1 MVAVQVGGGGHV
13 SSGEVNEDGAV
24 VQGVGIQG
32 CSIHTVVGMVHEGH
46 RAGEVVLLI
55 DQLRGIEGTE
65 G

>member
-13 SSGEVNEDGAV
+13 HEDGAV
-24 VQGVGIQG
+24 VQGVGPQG
-32 CSIHTVVGMVHEGH
+32 CSVHTVVGMMVHEEH

-55 DQLRGIEGTE
+55 DQLRGKEGTE